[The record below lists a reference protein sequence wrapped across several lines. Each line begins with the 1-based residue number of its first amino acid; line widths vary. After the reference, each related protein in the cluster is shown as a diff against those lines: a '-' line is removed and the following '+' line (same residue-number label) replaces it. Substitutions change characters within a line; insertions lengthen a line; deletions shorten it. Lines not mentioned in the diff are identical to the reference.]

1 VIVTSADKL
10 RKLVE
15 DGELEPGDAEAVLRF
30 AAFLRNAG
38 PPAHPDHPLHPG
50 SRPLP
55 PLTLAY
61 AMGEDVDP
69 EGTEEL

>member
-1 VIVTSADKL
+1 MSAL
-10 RKLVE
+10 RDELRRKVE
-15 DGELEPGDAEAVLRF
+15 NDEITFDDAEAVLRF

-38 PPAHPDHPLHPG
+38 PPAHPDRPLDPA

-61 AMGEDVDP
+61 ARGEDVDP
-69 EGTEEL
+69 EGTEKL

>member
-1 VIVTSADKL
+1 MIVTSTDKI
-10 RKLVE
+10 RQLVQ
-15 DGELEPGDAEAVLRF
+15 DGDLEPADAEAVLRF
-30 AAFLRNAG
+30 AAFLRNVG
-38 PPAHPDHPLHPG
+38 PPAHPDRPLPPG